1 MYLIFRWDI
10 NSIEHLPKY
19 MKLCYVTLLDVYKEI
34 EDDMEKQGKQYRVHY
49 AKEEVG
55 HL

>member
-1 MYLIFRWDI
+1 MYFIFRWDI
-10 NSIEHLPKY
+10 NGIDHLPDY
-19 MKLCYVTLLDVYKEI
+19 MKLCYVTLLNVFKEI
-34 EDDMEKQGKQYRVHY
+34 EEEMEKEGKHYRVHY